1 MTTSR
6 LIRFSANLLHHLKP
20 PAYGNILGVI
30 LPHVEVECD
39 GEVFEASLFLRQP
52 ENLTWVVLGDGTD
65 YVEYEGE
72 MVMHRWDE

>member
-6 LIRFSANLLHHLKP
+6 LIRFSATMLHRLKP
-20 PAYGNILGVI
+20 PPRTDILGVI

-72 MVMHRWDE
+72 MIMHRWEK